1 MILSSEK
8 KVIML
13 FVPRTGTNTL
23 RTMFK
28 NTGIPLTVCD
38 ESHTGYANL
47 AEVISMDQYSIED
60 KFGIPNLEALAE
72 YKIYSFCRDPFDR
85 CISIV
90 NYLRRGKQCSKF
102 FHAFYG
108 DEFPI
113 SCSYRKPYAEW
124 TDEMRQM
131 CDSVPMIEVFRKFK
145 WYMER
150 GVYGKTHKRWLEGNV
165 IPLRFEDYDN
175 EVSKVL
181 IELGVD
187 PSTVTIPHI
196 NPSTTIP
203 EYDALSPLEEAEIRE
218 YMREDYEFLA
228 SKGVIY

>member
-1 MILSSEK
+1 MIVSNEK
-8 KVIML
+8 KIIML

-28 NTGIPLTVCD
+28 NTGVPLAVCD
-38 ESHTGYANL
+38 ESHVEYKTMIQ
-47 AEVISMDQYSIED
+47 VINSNDYPLEE
-60 KFGIPNLEALAE
+60 KFRIPNLEAFAE
-72 YKIYSFCRDPFDR
+72 YKVYAFCRNPFDR

-90 NYLRRGKQCSKF
+90 NYLRRGRQCAKF

-108 DEFPI
+108 DDFPI

-124 TDEMRQM
+124 TDQMRQM

-150 GVYGKTHKRWLEGNV
+150 GAYGRTHHRWLDGDV

-181 IELGVD
+181 IELDVD

-203 EYDALSPLEEAEIRE
+203 EYDTLSPSEEAEIRE
-218 YMREDYEFLA
+218 YLREDYELLA
-228 SKGVIY
+228 SKGVNY